1 MPIQYQFDY
10 SRQAVLFLEERID
23 EEDAY
28 SDSIRIFED
37 LVSRY
42 PKIGDPLD
50 KPPLVIR
57 RLLVRIPNLRELAFY
72 YVIKGKRIEVFR
84 VEYSEETPL

>member
-42 PKIGDPLD
+42 PEIGDPLD

-84 VEYSEETPL
+84 VGYAEETPL